1 MDYGLWFTIIQ
12 IQINLL
18 DYANF
23 LNLKLILIWIPF

>member
-18 DYANF
+18 DYVNF
-23 LNLKLILIWIPF
+23 ETFWIWN

>member
-23 LNLKLILIWIPF
+23 ETFWIWN

>member
-23 LNLKLILIWIPF
+23 EIFWIWN